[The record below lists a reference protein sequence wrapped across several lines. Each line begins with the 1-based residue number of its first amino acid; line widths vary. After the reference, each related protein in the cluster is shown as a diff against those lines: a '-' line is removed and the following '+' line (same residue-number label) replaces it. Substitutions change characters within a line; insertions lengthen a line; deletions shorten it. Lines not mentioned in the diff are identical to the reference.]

1 MRRKGASIGIL
12 LLSVG
17 LGIALAAWMRRPVVL
32 RLPSLL
38 ADRAVL
44 GPLRDRSP
52 EQAGEDFILSL
63 QQGKCVSSDRAS
75 SQGVRLINTT
85 CEKEARIPI
94 KAWRLTDRLD
104 EGNGTRLVYA
114 WGNSQVPLSHGNPI
128 EIEVEKRD
136 GVWFVSTYDRVF

>member
-1 MRRKGASIGIL
+1 M
-12 LLSVG
+12 
-17 LGIALAAWMRRPVVL
+17 L

-52 EQAGEDFILSL
+52 ERAGADFILNL
-63 QQGKCVSSDRAS
+63 QLGKCVSSGGVS
-75 SQGVRLINTT
+75 SQSVQLINTT
-85 CEKEARIPI
+85 CEKEARIPV
-94 KAWRLTDRLD
+94 KTWRLTDRID
-104 EGNGTRLVYA
+104 EGKGIRLVYA

-136 GVWFVSTYDRVF
+136 GVWSVNTYDRVF